1 MNNTYRQ
8 HGKNSGYTS
17 FDGKKLKTMKAFS
30 AVFAL
35 VVMGL
40 MLFMM
45 GTFAERS
52 IENHKN
58 QCTVPVKAVV
68 KDFVRSNKE
77 NSSDVAPI
85 YEFNFYGTKYSVKS
99 NSYLDPN
106 LYDIGDTADIY
117 INPLDPN
124 IIFNPEDGADESITN
139 IFKIIGFIIWGL
151 AGLVII
157 ITIVKNVFIRVPVN
171 HLDDVSDKC
180 VDEVST
186 FEESSDCIDE
196 VSVYDETDGYQ

>member
-1 MNNTYRQ
+1 
-8 HGKNSGYTS
+8 
-17 FDGKKLKTMKAFS
+17 MKAFS

-58 QCTVPVKAVV
+58 QCTIPVKAVV

-157 ITIVKNVFIRVPVN
+157 ITIVKNVLIRVPVN